1 MIRYTLQR
9 LLAIVPTLFVVSIV
23 AFLIVYLIPGG
34 PASAMLGMEADP
46 ADVAA
51 LNSSL
56 GFDRSFLEQYFT
68 WIGGVFVGNWGDSY
82 FLNMS
87 VLDAI
92 NQYFWPTLS
101 IAIFALIIALLLS
114 LPLGILAAYKQGTVV
129 DKLTVSISLIGVA
142 IPSFL
147 LSIALMILFAVNVRL
162 FPAAGYASISQG
174 LAEHLRYIFLPSLS
188 LGIVQAAYLV
198 RVIRSEMLGV
208 LNDQMIRTAR
218 AKGLSEFK
226 VVTRY
231 ALKNAMPVI
240 LTAIGQTF
248 GTLVTGT
255 IVTETIFNIPGIG
268 MLIMSSISKRDVF
281 VIQGVVLFMTLLYV
295 LVNLVVDL
303 LYGVVD
309 PRIQPDKK

>member
-1 MIRYTLQR
+1 MIKYILRR
-9 LLAIVPTLFVVSIV
+9 LLAMIPTLFVVSIV

-46 ADVAA
+46 AEVAA
-51 LNSSL
+51 LNTSL
-56 GFDRSFLEQYFT
+56 GFDRSFIEQYVS
-68 WIGGVFVGNWGDSY
+68 WIGGVLTGDWGQSY

-101 IAIFALIIALLLS
+101 IAIFALIIALILS
-114 LPLGILAAYKQGTVV
+114 IPLGILAAYKRGTAV
-129 DKLTVSISLIGVA
+129 DYITVSISLIGVA

-147 LSIALMILFAVNVRL
+147 LSIALMVLLAVNIRL
-162 FPAAGYASISQG
+162 FPAAGYASIAEG
-174 LAEHLRYIFLPSLS
+174 IGEHLRYIALPSIS

-198 RVIRSEMLGV
+198 RITRSEMLEV

-226 VVTRY
+226 VIARY

-240 LTAIGQTF
+240 LTAIGQSF

-255 IVTETIFNIPGIG
+255 IVTETIFSIPGIG
-268 MLIMSSISKRDVF
+268 MLTMSSISKRDVY
-281 VIQGVVLFMTLLYV
+281 VIQGVVLFMTLVYIV
-295 LVNLVVDL
+295 VNLVVDL

-309 PRIQPDKK
+309 PRIQPDKE

>member
-1 MIRYTLQR
+1 MINYILRR
-9 LLAIVPTLFVVSIV
+9 LIAMVPTLFVVSIV

-46 ADVAA
+46 QEVAA

-56 GFDRSFLEQYFT
+56 GFDRSFLEQYFN
-68 WIGGVFVGNWGDSY
+68 WIGGVLSGNWGESY

-87 VLDAI
+87 VLEAI

-101 IAIFALIIALLLS
+101 IAIFALIIALVIS
-114 LPLGILAAYKQGTVV
+114 FPLGILATYKRGSAI
-129 DKLTVSISLIGVA
+129 DHITVSVSLVGVA
-142 IPSFL
+142 VPSFL
-147 LSIALMILFAVNVRL
+147 LSIALMILLGVNLRL
-162 FPAAGYASISQG
+162 FPVAGYASISEG
-174 LAEHLRYIFLPSLS
+174 LAEHLKYIFLPSLS

-198 RVIRSEMLGV
+198 RITRSEILEV
-208 LNDQMIRTAR
+208 LNNQMIRTAR

-226 VVTRY
+226 VVVRY

-248 GTLVTGT
+248 GTLITGT

-268 MLIMSSISKRDVF
+268 MLIMSSISRRDVF
-281 VIQGVVLFMTLLYV
+281 IIQGVVLFMTLLYV
-295 LVNLVVDL
+295 LVNLIVDL

-309 PRIQPDKK
+309 PRIQPEKN

>member
-114 LPLGILAAYKQGTVV
+114 LPIGILAAYKQGTVV

-147 LSIALMILFAVNVRL
+147 LSIALMILLAVNVRL
-162 FPAAGYASISQG
+162 LPAAGYASISQG